1 MKTNYILQILVISF
15 FSCTKPINSDL
26 VHNTIFN
33 CYNKV
38 DFGKIKPALY
48 KGLPQTCISTL
59 FNEEFFDNSYKWFT
73 ENTTDAVV
81 QVANGVYTAKT
92 KSKYSYYY
100 IKNSNAS
107 YKNLDNFQIESNF
120 LISNITDPNNYFG
133 ITWGGLDW
141 NFNCIGLK
149 MDGKMV
155 QSKNLLQTTKPT
167 IIFSTPTLS
176 SYNLNSFNKLTIRK
190 FKEITY
196 VFLNEE
202 LIKEL
207 KEIELVGES
216 FGFLLPA
223 NCDVKIENININ
235 WWDF

>member
-1 MKTNYILQILVISF
+1 MKINLYIIFLTVTLYC
-15 FSCTKPINSDL
+15 CTKPTNAEL
-26 VHNTIFN
+26 VRNTMFN

-38 DFGKIKPALY
+38 DFGELRPALY
-48 KGLPQTCISTL
+48 KGLPQTCISAL
-59 FNEEFFDNSYKWFT
+59 FKEEFNDNSYKWFT
-73 ENTTDAVV
+73 ENTSDAVV
-81 QVANGVYTAKT
+81 QVTNGVYSAKT

-100 IKNSNAS
+100 VRSSNVS

-155 QSKNLLQTTKPT
+155 QGKNLVQTTKPT
-167 IIFSTPTLS
+167 IIFSSPSLS

-190 FKEITY
+190 FKDTTY

-202 LIKEL
+202 LITQL
-207 KEIELVGES
+207 NTIELVGDD
-216 FGFLLPA
+216 FGFFIPA
-223 NCDVKIENININ
+223 NCDVKIENIEIIR
-235 WWDF
+235 WDF